1 MLMAKGGVV
10 TNPNPAT
17 NPFFLPGSGE
27 QEQQASDPQTNLS
40 KLSAMLKDFDKST
53 SPTMTGGFGAS
64 DVASRI
70 AQLTSGLQP
79 HVMRGALGYAA
90 GGYAGGASGGQA
102 DAIPAKLSSGEY
114 VMDAD
119 VVSALGDGNNE
130 AGAKKLDAMREQ
142 VRTHKRS
149 ASPDKI
155 PPMAKEPMA
164 YLGKRK

>member
-1 MLMAKGGVV
+1 MAKGGVV

-17 NPFFLPGSGE
+17 NPFFMPGSGE
-27 QEQQASDPQTNLS
+27 QEQQTDPQTNLA

-64 DVASRI
+64 DVATRI

-79 HVMRGALGYAA
+79 HVMRGALGYSA
-90 GGYAGGASGGQA
+90 GAYSGGAAGGQA
-102 DAIPAKLSSGEY
+102 DTIPAKLSSGEY

-130 AGAKKLDAMREQ
+130 AGARKLDAMREQ

-155 PPMAKEPMA
+155 PPTAKEPMA